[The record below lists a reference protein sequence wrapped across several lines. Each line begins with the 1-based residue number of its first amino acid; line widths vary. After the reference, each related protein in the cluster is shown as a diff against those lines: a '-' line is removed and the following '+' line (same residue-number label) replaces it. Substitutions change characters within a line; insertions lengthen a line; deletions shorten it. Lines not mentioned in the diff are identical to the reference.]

1 MTEQRITPRTLKG
14 FRDFLP
20 EVMIPRE
27 RLIETARTVYRSYG
41 FVPIETP
48 TLEYSEI
55 LCGKGGEE
63 SDRQMFRFEDHGG
76 RDVGMRF
83 DLTVPLARYAAQHAN
98 DLGLPFKRYHIGTV
112 WRGEKPQVGRYREFA
127 QCDFDTIGTTSIASD
142 IETALVI
149 HDLMQAIGFKKF
161 NIRVNNRKVLNG
173 LLEKFNVADQ
183 SVAVLRAIDKL
194 PKIGREKVHTEISG
208 STKIN
213 DQQIDQI
220 LSLAEIRGD
229 QNQVIEQLKPICQ
242 GNEQAEQGLD
252 ELIALTRATQS
263 VGVSQEQLSIDISI
277 ARGLDYYTGTIFETF
292 LDDLPKIGSICSG
305 GRYDNLADLFTKQAL
320 PGIGASLGLDRLL
333 AAMQTLE
340 MLPVQKTTAD
350 VLIVQFDA
358 DRLSDYFKIAG
369 HLRSAGISTEVY
381 PEAKR
386 VGQQFKYADRRG
398 FQAVIVAGSNEL
410 ESGRIQ
416 LKWLAD
422 GKQHDLSSG
431 DDCVE
436 VIQWLTEKLV
446 K

>member
-1 MTEQRITPRTLKG
+1 M
-14 FRDFLP
+14 
-20 EVMIPRE
+20 
-27 RLIETARTVYRSYG
+27 ETARSVYRSYG

-48 TLEYSEI
+48 TLEYAEI

-83 DLTVPLARYAAQHAN
+83 DLTVPLARFVSQHASE
-98 DLGLPFKRYHIGTV
+98 LGLPFKRYHIGTV

-149 HDLMQAIGFKKF
+149 HDLMRAIGFEKF

-173 LLEKFNVADQ
+173 LLQTFDVADE

-194 PKIGREKVHTEISG
+194 PKIGRDKVRSEISS
-208 STKIN
+208 STAIT
-213 DQQIDQI
+213 DPQIDQI
-220 LSLAEIRGD
+220 LCLAEISGSDER
-229 QNQVIEQLKPICQ
+229 VLEQLEPICQ
-242 GNEQAEQGLD
+242 GNELAERGLH
-252 ELIALTRATQS
+252 ELVQLTRATRA
-263 VGVSQEQLSIDISI
+263 VGVSQEHLRIDVSI

-292 LDDLPKIGSICSG
+292 LDDLPGIGSVCSG
-305 GRYDNLADLFTKQAL
+305 GRYDNLADLFTKQQL

-340 MLPVQKTTAD
+340 MIPSLRTTAD

-358 DRLSDYFKIAG
+358 DRLSDYFQIAG
-369 HLRSAGISTEVY
+369 HLRSGGISTEVY

-386 VGQQFKYADRRG
+386 IGQQFKYADRRG
-398 FQAVIVAGSNEL
+398 FQAVIVAGSDEL
-410 ESGRIQ
+410 ESGHVQ

-422 GKQHDLSSG
+422 GTQCELSSG

-436 VIQWLTEKLV
+436 VIQWLTKKLA